1 MGDMQAEPL
10 ILNYPNYSVVHNLG
24 KRHRRE
30 KSLINDSDG
39 PINELNEVN

>member
-1 MGDMQAEPL
+1 MGDMYPQPL
-10 ILNYPNYSVVHNLG
+10 ILNYSNYSVVYNLG

-39 PINELNEVN
+39 SINELNEVN